1 MEPSSGSAFIQLERR
16 PPVEAAAGQT
26 VLEALAAL
34 EIKFSQPVI
43 AVVNGQTSDMN
54 YCLQPGDRVR
64 LIPQIGGGAL
74 PWPPGVITC

>member
-1 MEPSSGSAFIQLERR
+1 VEASSGSATIRLGRR

-34 EIKFSQPVI
+34 EIKLSQPVI
-43 AVVNGQTSDMN
+43 AVVNGQTADLN
-54 YCLQPGDRVR
+54 YRLQPGDQVR

-74 PWPPGVITC
+74 PWPPGTIAF